1 MCGISV
7 QGNSYFLREGD
18 MPPGVYADLFMEA
31 CLRLCG
37 K

>member
-1 MCGISV
+1 MSGVSV
-7 QGNSYFLREGD
+7 RGNSYFLGAGD
-18 MPPGVYADLFMEA
+18 MPPGVYVDLFMEA